1 MRLVNLNIKKLHG
14 CYNYNVKFNTDVTFI
29 YGANGC
35 GKTTF
40 LNITEA
46 VISGELFKLFNY
58 QFEEVKLGYAKS
70 ENLNDIKYIV
80 IKLKKSNLDIE
91 FNNQNYNIEIDGLFE
106 SMRFSKGNLR
116 NITEVYFK
124 RYNFLFEI
132 KNTFNYVCLTLNC
145 SNILYGYGMGVQ
157 KFHLSH
163 NFLDKEPAVSQSEN
177 LIYNEQLRK
186 SIEIF
191 KSIINEFIGDSV
203 NKKRIKIDTMGKIF
217 FTTKYSKDKIKV
229 QHLSSGEKRLIV
241 FFANLIFN
249 VRNNLSGIFVIDE
262 PELSLHLSWQKIF
275 VEKVLEVNNNI
286 QLIFATHAPE
296 IIGKNRSKIYK
307 LESEYVF

>member
-1 MRLVNLNIKKLHG
+1 MNLSEIVSTKRSSVLVS
-14 CYNYNVKFNTDVTFI
+14 VKR
-29 YGANGC
+29 G
-35 GKTTF
+35 
-40 LNITEA
+40 
-46 VISGELFKLFNY
+46 
-58 QFEEVKLGYAKS
+58 
-70 ENLNDIKYIV
+70 
-80 IKLKKSNLDIE
+80 
-91 FNNQNYNIEIDGLFE
+91 
-106 SMRFSKGNLR
+106 
-116 NITEVYFK
+116 
-124 RYNFLFEI
+124 
-132 KNTFNYVCLTLNC
+132 
-145 SNILYGYGMGVQ
+145 
-157 KFHLSH
+157 
-163 NFLDKEPAVSQSEN
+163 
-177 LIYNEQLRK
+177 
-186 SIEIF
+186 
-191 KSIINEFIGDSV
+191 
-203 NKKRIKIDTMGKIF
+203 IDTMGKIF